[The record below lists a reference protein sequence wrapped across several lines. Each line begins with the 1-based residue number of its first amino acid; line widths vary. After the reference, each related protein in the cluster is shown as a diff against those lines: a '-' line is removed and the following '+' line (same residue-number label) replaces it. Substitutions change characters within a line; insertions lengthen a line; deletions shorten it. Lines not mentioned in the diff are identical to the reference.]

1 MIHVVARSRN
11 SADLFLQN
19 HSFFEAQI
27 TVELGTRSYF
37 ALLNRLIEKAAKPWI
52 CLVHD
57 DVYLGRDF
65 AREITDL
72 VRTLDADWSN
82 WGLAGNAAVLPMQV
96 GYAATDIVRYLSDP
110 HGGPNL
116 AGQIL
121 PAQSIDGN
129 VMLLNLDA
137 MRGKLLKLPA
147 FEGFQLYDIVLSLE
161 TIKAGLGVL
170 ACPQLACWHGSK
182 GNQQDFNEARSSR
195 AFDEYLVSTLRN
207 RVLDTIN
214 GEHEIQ
220 VDDAGQILRSGIDIQ
235 LDSLKAA
242 TAGREKKSIAIV
254 TRTQFTRPL
263 LLKRTLDTVKAF
275 ASAARDAAHFA
286 SYVVTDA
293 TAAACPE
300 GITSETTLLCAD
312 LPDQKDSRY
321 QLVRFAAENIQ
332 ADYFWFIDDDDWIFP
347 NEAERLSLVANG
359 APADSII
366 FLGCQ
371 HFSEQSISNDSEDA
385 SSFRSTP
392 GKYYPATNFLASL
405 SGSNHTPF
413 CGQLFP
419 RRTLLSIPA
428 KVYDS
433 VTYYEDYMTTLF
445 ALLST
450 NCFPIA
456 VDKLYVGI
464 SVRASGNTI
473 TETDRTKWNRSMSEL
488 VSHMVNLPGLSQMLS
503 LPVHSLRSDSS
514 VQFLRNQIAE
524 RDRQISSLVNS
535 SSWRMTKSIRVLT
548 ELLRGRLSFADLVKR
563 LWKR

>member
-1 MIHVVARSRN
+1 MIHVVARSRG

-19 HSFFEAQI
+19 HPFLVTHI

-37 ALLNRLIEKAAKPWI
+37 ELLNRLIETAAKSWI

-57 DVYLGRDF
+57 DVYLGQDF
-65 AREITDL
+65 VRKLSDL
-72 VRTLDADWSN
+72 VRTLEADWPN
-82 WGLAGNAAVLPMQV
+82 WGLAGNAAMLPMQV
-96 GYAATDIVRYLSDP
+96 GYAATEVVRYLSDP

-137 MRGKLLKLPA
+137 MRLKALRLPP

-161 TIKAGLGVL
+161 TVKAGLGVL

-182 GNQQDFNEARSSR
+182 GNQYDFDRARSSH
-195 AFDEYLVSTLRN
+195 AFNDYLLSTVRN
-207 RVLDTIN
+207 RALDTIN
-214 GEHEIQ
+214 GEQE
-220 VDDAGQILRSGIDIQ
+220 VRVEDGDLVLRGGIDIQ

-242 TAGREKKSIAIV
+242 TAGRKKKSIAIV

-263 LLKRTLDTVKAF
+263 LLKRALDTVKALK
-275 ASAARDAAHFA
+275 SAARETAHFA

-293 TAAACPE
+293 SAALRPDGME
-300 GITSETTLLCAD
+300 LDTSLLCAD
-312 LPDQKDSRY
+312 LDHQGDTRY
-321 QLVRFAAENIQ
+321 QLVKFAAENID

-347 NEAERLSLVANG
+347 NEAERLGLVIAG
-359 APADSII
+359 APRNSII

-371 HFSEQSISNDSEDA
+371 HFSEQAISGDIEDA
-385 SSFRSTP
+385 ASFRSTP
-392 GKYYPATNFLASL
+392 GRYYSAGNFLASL

-419 RRTLLSIPA
+419 RTTLLSIPPS
-428 KVYDS
+428 VYDS

-450 NCFPIA
+450 KCFPIV

-464 SVRASGNTI
+464 SVRSSGNTI

-488 VSHMVNLPGLSQMLS
+488 VSHMVNLPELSQMLS

-514 VQFLRNQIAE
+514 IQSLRNQIAE
-524 RDRQISSLVNS
+524 RDHRIASLVNS
-535 SSWRMTKSIRVLT
+535 SSWKLTKPLRVLID
-548 ELLRGRLSFADLVKR
+548 LMRGRLR
-563 LWKR
+563 

>member
-1 MIHVVARSRN
+1 MIHVVARSRS

-19 HSFFEAQI
+19 HLSLEADI
-27 TVELGTRSYF
+27 TFELGTRSYF
-37 ALLNRLIEKAAKPWI
+37 ELLNRLIKETPEPWI

-65 AREITDL
+65 AHKLSDL
-72 VRTLDADWSN
+72 VRTLESRWSN

-96 GYAATDIVRYLSDP
+96 GYAATEVVRYLSDP

-129 VMLLNLDA
+129 VMLLNLEA
-137 MRGKLLKLPA
+137 MRRKLVRLPP
-147 FEGFQLYDIVLSLE
+147 FEGFHLYDIVLSLE
-161 TIKAGLGVL
+161 TVKAGLGVL

-182 GNQQDFNEARSSR
+182 GNQQDFNRARSSHT
-195 AFDEYLVSTLRN
+195 FDEYLLSTVRN
-207 RVLDTIN
+207 KIVQTIN
-214 GEHEIQ
+214 GEHEVQ
-220 VDDAGQILRSGIDIQ
+220 VDDAGLILRSGIDIQ
-235 LDSLKAA
+235 IDSLKTA
-242 TAGREKKSIAIV
+242 TAGRERKSIAIV
-254 TRTQFTRPL
+254 TRTQFTRPS

-275 ASAARDAAHFA
+275 VSAARDAAHFA
-286 SYVVTDA
+286 SYLVTDA
-293 TAAACPE
+293 TAAVCPD
-300 GITSETTLLCAD
+300 GMMKNTTLLRANF
-312 LPDQKDSRY
+312 PHQGDSRY
-321 QLVRFAAENIQ
+321 QLVKFAAESIE
-332 ADYFWFIDDDDWIFP
+332 ADYFWFIDDDDWLFP
-347 NEAERLSLVANG
+347 NEAERLSLVISS

-371 HFSEQSISNDSEDA
+371 HFAEQSLSGDFEDA
-385 SSFRSTP
+385 GSFRSTP
-392 GKYYPATNFLASL
+392 GKYYPAANFLASL

-419 RRTLLSIPA
+419 RRTLLSIPT

-473 TETDRTKWNRSMSEL
+473 TETDRTKWNSSMSEL
-488 VSHMVNLPGLSQMLS
+488 VSHMVNLPELSHMLS

-514 VQFLRNQIAE
+514 VQSLRNQIAE
-524 RDRQISSLVNS
+524 RDHHISSLLNS
-535 SSWRMTKSIRVLT
+535 TSWKITRPIRVLI
-548 ELLRGRLSFADLVKR
+548 ELMRGRLRLSELVRR
-563 LWKR
+563 LRKL